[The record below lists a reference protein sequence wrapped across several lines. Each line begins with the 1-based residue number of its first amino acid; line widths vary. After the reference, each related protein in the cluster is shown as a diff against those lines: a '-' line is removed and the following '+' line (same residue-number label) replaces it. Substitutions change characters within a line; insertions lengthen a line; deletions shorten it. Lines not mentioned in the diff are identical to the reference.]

1 MYWKYILITGIVG
14 LVGAQAYIK
23 YAAYKTENQKYN
35 VLYNK
40 GSIEIR
46 YYPKSI
52 MASVSMNVNKYKELS
67 GSGFQVLASYIFG
80 SNQNKKEIAMTSP
93 VHMDMGD
100 TLSTMSFVMPSEYSL
115 EDLPQPNNPN
125 ISLHE
130 SKEEYTISIEFG
142 GYATDKVISDKT
154 KELKDWIQLHSIAVD
169 DNFRY
174 LGYNPPYEVI
184 NRRNE
189 IIVAITMSQP
199 ELDLLITQLKS
210 K

>member
-14 LVGAQAYIK
+14 LVGAQAYFK
-23 YAAYKTENQKYN
+23 YATNKTEKQKYN
-35 VLYNK
+35 VLFNK

-100 TLSTMSFVMPSEYSL
+100 TLSTMSFVMPSEYTL
-115 EDLPQPNNPN
+115 EDLPQPNNQN

-154 KELKDWIQLHSIAVD
+154 DELKNWIKLHSITVD

-184 NRRNE
+184 DRRNE
-189 IIVAITMSQP
+189 IIVGVTMSQM
-199 ELDLLITQLKS
+199 ELDQLITQLKS

>member
-1 MYWKYILITGIVG
+1 
-14 LVGAQAYIK
+14 
-23 YAAYKTENQKYN
+23 
-35 VLYNK
+35 
-40 GSIEIR
+40 
-46 YYPKSI
+46 
-52 MASVSMNVNKYKELS
+52 
-67 GSGFQVLASYIFG
+67 
-80 SNQNKKEIAMTSP
+80 
-93 VHMDMGD
+93 
-100 TLSTMSFVMPSEYSL
+100 MSFVMPSEYSL